1 MISRR
6 LLFADVFVKSLRI
19 SKKILDFQTF
29 IRIRN
34 HSTFHEWTLN
44 YFRNQPHYNEFVLK
58 PPTIESNNFI
68 YDSIQLKTVST
79 DELLIKL
86 LSANIKL
93 FNNIDGEL
101 ENRINNMSINQILV
115 LMDACLSGKYQL
127 FKISKSFKKC
137 MEVMDGLW
145 FRRPNLT
152 ASQTIQ
158 LIYYVSIHKNKS
170 KSIVEY
176 GLQKLMNEFDYVKQ
190 LTNEELS
197 VLGVATY
204 KCSAKV
210 NDKMLRVF
218 ANRIENNLKELIQNP
233 LQFVSLI
240 KPLKRAKY
248 HDPVMLTKL
257 IIVLN
262 NNDNKV
268 MKDVISAI
276 CLLTY
281 LADSNCSNVKFLQT
295 LIDSIG
301 NIMVRYTN

>member
-1 MISRR
+1 MISRK
-6 LLFADVFVKSLRI
+6 LLFADVFFKSLRI
-19 SKKILDFQTF
+19 SKKVLDFQTLNLM
-29 IRIRN
+29 RN

-44 YFRNQPHYNEFVLK
+44 YFRNRPHYNEFVLK
-58 PPTIESNNFI
+58 PTTIESNNFI
-68 YDSIQLKTVST
+68 YDTTQLKTVST
-79 DELLIKL
+79 NELLIKL
-86 LSANIKL
+86 LSSNIKL
-93 FNNIDGEL
+93 FNDIDGEL
-101 ENRINNMSINQILV
+101 KNRINNMSINQILV

-127 FKISKSFKKC
+127 FKISKSFTKC
-137 MEVMDGLW
+137 MEVMDELW
-145 FRRPNLT
+145 FRRPDLT

-158 LIYYVSIHKNKS
+158 LIYYVSIYKNKS
-170 KSIVEY
+170 KSVVEY

-218 ANRIENNLKELIQNP
+218 ANRIENNLEKLIQKP
-233 LQFVSLI
+233 FQFVSLI

-248 HDPVMLTKL
+248 HDLVMLTKL
-257 IIVLN
+257 IVLLN
-262 NNDNKV
+262 NNDNKI
-268 MKDVISAI
+268 MKDVISGI

-281 LADSNCSNVKFLQT
+281 LADSNCSDVKFLQT